1 MCFVLLS
8 IFMLYMTSGIM
19 SSAISVSI
27 SQLIMQFGLLDPFRE
42 VTHSKS
48 FAQTKFSVAV
58 LDKKTLS

>member
-19 SSAISVSI
+19 SSAVSGSI

-42 VTHSKS
+42 VTHTLKVLPKLSS
-48 FAQTKFSVAV
+48 PWLYLTKR
-58 LDKKTLS
+58 L

>member
-42 VTHSKS
+42 VTHTLKVLPKLSS
-48 FAQTKFSVAV
+48 PWLYLTKR
-58 LDKKTLS
+58 L

>member
-19 SSAISVSI
+19 SSAVSGSV

-42 VTHSKS
+42 VTHTLKVSPKLSSPWLYLTKS
-48 FAQTKFSVAV
+48 
-58 LDKKTLS
+58 L

>member
-19 SSAISVSI
+19 SSVVSI

-42 VTHSKS
+42 VTHTLKVLPKLNSPWLYL
-48 FAQTKFSVAV
+48 TKR
-58 LDKKTLS
+58 L

>member
-19 SSAISVSI
+19 SSAVSVSI

-42 VTHSKS
+42 VTHTLKVLPKLSS
-48 FAQTKFSVAV
+48 PWLYLTKR
-58 LDKKTLS
+58 L

>member
-27 SQLIMQFGLLDPFRE
+27 SQLIMQSGLLDPFRE
-42 VTHSKS
+42 VTHTLKVLPKLSS
-48 FAQTKFSVAV
+48 PWLYLTKR
-58 LDKKTLS
+58 L